1 MLVRCCVPIST
12 DNAISTKYR
21 VGRNET
27 RPTNEQQ
34 LFFPYDRKI
43 RWFITLSFRLFRF
56 AKSFFEPIS
65 FENLKKKH
73 RVLSITLERIE
84 RNDVD
89 AALVYSG

>member
-1 MLVRCCVPIST
+1 MLVRRCVPISA

-56 AKSFFEPIS
+56 AESFFGLIS
-65 FENLKKKH
+65 FENLKNKQ
-73 RVLSITLERIE
+73 RVLSITLERIA
-84 RNDVD
+84 RNNVDV
-89 AALVYSG
+89 ALVYSG